1 MEVDAV
7 ELQQIM
13 NHALK
18 KGIIFVINIQLSKC
32 P

>member
-1 MEVDAV
+1 MEVDAI

-18 KGIIFVINIQLSKC
+18 KGIFYIKKI
-32 P
+32 